1 MIKQIIDLARGFNDN
16 SIRAE
21 LTDAEKVAGA
31 FCLLLLILY
40 FVIRDVLMFIT
51 APLWIIPYLI
61 WRKENGGKENNKE
74 G

>member
-1 MIKQIIDLARGFNDN
+1 MINEIIELARRFNGYRSEMDD
-16 SIRAE
+16 
-21 LTDAEKVAGA
+21 TEKVAGA